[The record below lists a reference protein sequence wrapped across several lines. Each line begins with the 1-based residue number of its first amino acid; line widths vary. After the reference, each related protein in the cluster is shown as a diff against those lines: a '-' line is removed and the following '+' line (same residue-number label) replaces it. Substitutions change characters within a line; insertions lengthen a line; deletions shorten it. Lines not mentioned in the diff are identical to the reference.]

1 MTSFTERVVRIIQSI
16 PAGKVM
22 TYGQIAALAG
32 NPRGARQ
39 VVRILHSMS
48 QKYDLPWH
56 RIINAKGEIAIK
68 DAEGSFT
75 QKNRL
80 VFEGI
85 VLTQTGKVNLAHYR
99 YHPVTEWIPEEY

>member
-1 MTSFTERVVRIIQSI
+1 MNSFTERVVRIIQSI
-16 PAGKVM
+16 PVGKVM

-48 QKYDLPWH
+48 EKYDLPWH

-68 DAEGSFT
+68 DDAGSFT
-75 QKNRL
+75 QKDRL
-80 VFEGI
+80 ISEGI
-85 VLTQTGKVNLAHYR
+85 VLTKAGKINLTHYR
-99 YHPVTEWIPEEY
+99 YYPVTEWIPEEY